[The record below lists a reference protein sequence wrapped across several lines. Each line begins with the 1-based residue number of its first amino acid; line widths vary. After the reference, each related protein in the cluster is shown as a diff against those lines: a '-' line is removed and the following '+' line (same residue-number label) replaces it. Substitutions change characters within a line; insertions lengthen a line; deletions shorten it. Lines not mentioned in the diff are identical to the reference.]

1 MKISP
6 QILSCQDLTPL
17 VCDPSCVTPLVTPLA
32 LVVTP
37 LVVPPLV
44 GFAPFQVSE
53 ENRMTR
59 YEFSR
64 QPTPRPRKSFPRLNI
79 KLLLPSR
86 LILFKLN

>member
-17 VCDPSCVTPLVTPLA
+17 VVT
-32 LVVTP
+32 
-37 LVVPPLV
+37 PLV